1 MHSLHTLSFKLYYLQ
16 DSGLFPSSLQIKV
29 VLGLLE
35 ENMATALLL
44 LTLTF
49 LVILQGIPT
58 YIQYAYKIMM

>member
-1 MHSLHTLSFKLYYLQ
+1 MYSLHTLNLKLYYLQ
-16 DSGLFPSSLQIKV
+16 DSGLFLSSLQIKV

-35 ENMATALLL
+35 ENMAIALLL

-58 YIQYAYKIMM
+58 CIQYAYKIMM